1 MSLSRCFL
9 GTPRA
14 SRGVEIVPFAVRRGE
29 EEDHRPSLG
38 AASARPRRGYEGDS
52 WRYPFIT
59 VSVSFTPHA
68 EIIAERLQTLR
79 TLLPQISAQLQNAT
93 FLEEY
98 QQTLTDIEW
107 LILVGA
113 KRSPHLQD
121 VDNVEDLLKMGGES
135 LLVQSLIA
143 FSSLDAPSSLL
154 TSSVVAVATF
164 YKNALSVTD
173 LSSCESA
180 LQALME
186 INTRDDAS
194 LQRKSFY
201 AINAI
206 VSHYESMAEMFVK
219 HNGVRLLERS
229 VMSDDMD
236 SKRKALLL
244 YRNLLSLFPAQPA
257 LSTAN
262 VCSQALQD
270 LTTLRWDTQYALVES
285 YVRLL
290 Q

>member
-1 MSLSRCFL
+1 M
-9 GTPRA
+9 
-14 SRGVEIVPFAVRRGE
+14 
-29 EEDHRPSLG
+29 
-38 AASARPRRGYEGDS
+38 
-52 WRYPFIT
+52 
-59 VSVSFTPHA
+59 
-68 EIIAERLQTLR
+68 LR

-107 LILVGA
+107 LIL
-113 KRSPHLQD
+113 D
-121 VDNVEDLLKMGGES
+121 VDNVEDLSKMGGES

-143 FSSLDAPSSLL
+143 FSSLDVPSSLL

-290 Q
+290 QVAKEHGERSCVDQLLNSEGFMKIAREQYAELVEKARKGLSSGFE